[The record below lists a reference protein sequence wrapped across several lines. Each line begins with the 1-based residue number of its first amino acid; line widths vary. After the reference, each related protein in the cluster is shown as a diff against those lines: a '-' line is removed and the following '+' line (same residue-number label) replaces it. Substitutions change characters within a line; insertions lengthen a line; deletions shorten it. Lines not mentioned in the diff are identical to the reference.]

1 MIELLMTDNEII
13 IFLTKNGWVVS
24 EGDIVYAE
32 FIHGSKIEYEDQN
45 EVFAEKN
52 GEKLSLYRAFEKEL
66 KNKILQL

>member
-1 MIELLMTDNEII
+1 MELFISNEEMQQFLVKNNWRVSIGEKTYIE
-13 IFLTKNGWVVS
+13 FS
-24 EGDIVYAE
+24 
-32 FIHGSKIEYEDQN
+32 HGSKVEYGNEN

>member
-1 MIELLMTDNEII
+1 MDLFISDEEMQQFLVKNNWSVSIGEKTYIE
-13 IFLTKNGWVVS
+13 FS
-24 EGDIVYAE
+24 
-32 FIHGSKIEYEDQN
+32 HGSKIEYGNGN